1 MGNPSHLDNNKE
13 ECEEPPS
20 ESDTTEQTIGQQD
33 QEECTEGTTPS
44 QTVNEECEEEVPVR
58 ADKATQTTEQ
68 NTSVEQMIWKYIPY
82 QCLTSE
88 HQRICENQLLQI
100 QLTPATQQKLFKED
114 KRINEDRATSGQ
126 HVPDVELTSN
136 NEEASESQLPN
147 QLTDEVGNMECN
159 EEAEQILE
167 QQQTCMEVEPC
178 VEEQACPVLAAQL
191 PCENEEKNQALHNED
206 SPAVNERHVPDVEL
220 TSNNEEASESQLP
233 NQLTDEVGNMECN
246 EEAEQQILEQQQTSM
261 EVAPSVEGQSCPVSA
276 AQSMSEEE
284 QPKCQDEPCQ
294 MQLAEQTQ
302 AGEETQPSNND
313 SSQTQNA
320 TQSSEADQES
330 YLSSEDSNDETV
342 SSDEEFL
349 PDSDTDSDEDSDI
362 EKPKK
367 AKTSVTSK
375 EIEEQAPVQNHL
387 VTQAT
392 KLNFCFVC
400 GKACIKIAR
409 HLKLHRK
416 DNIEIETAFKLPK
429 KSKQRSHI
437 LEVLRN
443 RGNYQH
449 NKLVLI
455 NGTGLIKARRMPK
468 DDIDTHKF
476 EYCMYCKGLYMRKE
490 LWKHVKRC
498 TSNPERDMQKT
509 SRSVLG
515 LAALSQCPHL
525 KHISDDVK
533 KMLCDMHQDEV
544 AQTIRDDEY
553 VLKLAQDFFD
563 KKGNSKERHAFV
575 RQTVRCIGK
584 FLVLL
589 RNKFAMRNLA
599 EAIKPSS
606 FSLVTEAVKEI
617 AEFNEE
623 KKCFAIPSLARRIGL
638 ALRKYCILS
647 ARKAFAVG
655 DKKLIQATGT
665 FMDLFNN
672 AQSQFALCEKR
683 CLGIHSK
690 SFLLP
695 FVNDVRI
702 FHCYLEKAAQ
712 CAMKELRE
720 TPSAQ
725 SYADLCKVTLAQI
738 LMFNRRHGEVS
749 QMTIKSLQ
757 ERDQAQASEI
767 SEALTE
773 LEKVFCEE
781 YCKILVRQKIGALVP
796 IILTPDMINALML
809 LTEKRDQCSV
819 SKSNIYVFGQPR
831 SNRCYRGENALRICA
846 NECGAMNPDRLTS
859 TRFSRHISTLS
870 QVLTLKNHELKKLAK
885 FIGHD
890 ISLRKEYYRQTE
902 ATPRL
907 AKICKLILAIEKG
920 SATEMLGQSL
930 DDIVLPDEI
939 RESDSED
946 EYFEEDDAFLKDRE
960 ARHELAL
967 HLLSKKK
974 MTKPKTS
981 NKNCS
986 VPDLTPKKQHN
997 ESTSKEQE
1005 NESTSKEQDKKS
1017 TTEEP
1022 KGKPAQEQTE
1032 KKKLKVFK
1040 KKVLWTREEKIA
1052 IMKHFKKH
1060 IYYGRLATVKESR
1073 RCQMLEQPVLNG
1085 RTIQKIRDF
1094 VRNAGISF
1102 KKKMAAK
1109 NGWKKVVL
1117 PPQPAN
1123 PNNTSVQSPQSTNTS
1138 PSSELSS
1145 QTANSTSSSVIQSP
1159 ATDFI
1164 KPIIYF
1170 SQTANAT
1177 TTTTLLPQATTSAS
1191 NVAHPQTTK
1200 LIYIKVQAHHSANQ
1214 TTASLPLLSHAAN
1227 PSIIPAS
1234 VVLPQTANPSI
1245 SSTDILT
1252 IPQVADLT
1260 NSSILIPQVSNHTGS
1275 SVLPHQA
1282 APLICAGVLVPQAA
1296 NPTTYNVLTLPAAE
1310 PASSTVVPPQI
1321 AVLKCASVPSPQG
1334 AEADKSIPPA
1344 QAANLSSTLT
1354 SQTATLSSHP

>member
-1 MGNPSHLDNNKE
+1 METRKCGSALATTLGYCLKEVGVFVLNVSAMGKGINPILDAKQHVCARKDKSNLESRFINVIKGYGVFATTWIEEGSFIVEYRGVLREAGQCIPDAYSYYFIYNNTRYCIDASVDDGSLGRLVNDDSNPNAKVKVISISRIPHLCLFALRDIQPGEEITYDYGGYDLPWRRGTWLCMGNPSHLDNNKE

-20 ESDTTEQTIGQQD
+20 ESDITEQTIGQQD
-33 QEECTEGTTPS
+33 QEACTEGTTPS
-44 QTVNEECEEEVPVR
+44 QTVNEECEEEVPMR

-88 HQRICENQLLQI
+88 HQRICENQLHQI
-100 QLTPATQQKLFKED
+100 QLTPATQQILFKED
-114 KRINEDRATSGQ
+114 KKINEDPATSGQ

-147 QLTDEVGNMECN
+147 QM
-159 EEAEQILE
+159 
-167 QQQTCMEVEPC
+167 
-178 VEEQACPVLAAQL
+178 
-191 PCENEEKNQALHNED
+191 
-206 SPAVNERHVPDVEL
+206 
-220 TSNNEEASESQLP
+220 
-233 NQLTDEVGNMECN
+233 TDEVGNMECN

-261 EVAPSVEGQSCPVSA
+261 EVEPSVEGQSCPVSA

-294 MQLAEQTQ
+294 TQLAE
-302 AGEETQPSNND
+302 
-313 SSQTQNA
+313 QTQNA

-367 AKTSVTSK
+367 KAKTSVTSK
-375 EIEEQAPVQNHL
+375 EIEEQAP
-387 VTQAT
+387 
-392 KLNFCFVC
+392 
-400 GKACIKIAR
+400 
-409 HLKLHRK
+409 
-416 DNIEIETAFKLPK
+416 
-429 KSKQRSHI
+429 
-437 LEVLRN
+437 
-443 RGNYQH
+443 
-449 NKLVLI
+449 
-455 NGTGLIKARRMPK
+455 
-468 DDIDTHKF
+468 
-476 EYCMYCKGLYMRKE
+476 
-490 LWKHVKRC
+490 
-498 TSNPERDMQKT
+498 
-509 SRSVLG
+509 
-515 LAALSQCPHL
+515 
-525 KHISDDVK
+525 
-533 KMLCDMHQDEV
+533 
-544 AQTIRDDEY
+544 
-553 VLKLAQDFFD
+553 
-563 KKGNSKERHAFV
+563 
-575 RQTVRCIGK
+575 
-584 FLVLL
+584 
-589 RNKFAMRNLA
+589 
-599 EAIKPSS
+599 
-606 FSLVTEAVKEI
+606 
-617 AEFNEE
+617 
-623 KKCFAIPSLARRIGL
+623 
-638 ALRKYCILS
+638 
-647 ARKAFAVG
+647 
-655 DKKLIQATGT
+655 
-665 FMDLFNN
+665 
-672 AQSQFALCEKR
+672 
-683 CLGIHSK
+683 
-690 SFLLP
+690 
-695 FVNDVRI
+695 
-702 FHCYLEKAAQ
+702 AAQ

-960 ARHELAL
+960 ARRELAL

-981 NKNCS
+981 NKICS
-986 VPDLTPKKQHN
+986 VPDPTPKKQHN

-1032 KKKLKVFK
+1032 KKKLKTGYSK
-1040 KKVLWTREEKIA
+1040 GISTL
-1052 IMKHFKKH
+1052 
-1060 IYYGRLATVKESR
+1060 
-1073 RCQMLEQPVLNG
+1073 P
-1085 RTIQKIRDF
+1085 
-1094 VRNAGISF
+1094 NAG
-1102 KKKMAAK
+1102 
-1109 NGWKKVVL
+1109 
-1117 PPQPAN
+1117 
-1123 PNNTSVQSPQSTNTS
+1123 
-1138 PSSELSS
+1138 
-1145 QTANSTSSSVIQSP
+1145 
-1159 ATDFI
+1159 AT
-1164 KPIIYF
+1164 
-1170 SQTANAT
+1170 
-1177 TTTTLLPQATTSAS
+1177 
-1191 NVAHPQTTK
+1191 
-1200 LIYIKVQAHHSANQ
+1200 
-1214 TTASLPLLSHAAN
+1214 
-1227 PSIIPAS
+1227 
-1234 VVLPQTANPSI
+1234 
-1245 SSTDILT
+1245 
-1252 IPQVADLT
+1252 
-1260 NSSILIPQVSNHTGS
+1260 
-1275 SVLPHQA
+1275 
-1282 APLICAGVLVPQAA
+1282 CA
-1296 NPTTYNVLTLPAAE
+1296 E
-1310 PASSTVVPPQI
+1310 W
-1321 AVLKCASVPSPQG
+1321 
-1334 AEADKSIPPA
+1334 
-1344 QAANLSSTLT
+1344 
-1354 SQTATLSSHP
+1354 

>member
-1 MGNPSHLDNNKE
+1 MIADAADWLIRIKLPRLAKTLGYCLKEVGVFVLNVSAMGKGINPVLDAKRHVCARRDKSNLESRFINVIKGYGVFATTWIEEGSFIVEYRGVLREAGQCMPDAYSYYFIYNNTRYCIDASVDDGSLGRLVNDDSNPNAKVKVISISRIPHLCLFALRDIQPGEEITYDYGGYDLPWRRGTWLCMGNPSHLDNNKE
-13 ECEEPPS
+13 ECKEPPS
-20 ESDTTEQTIGQQD
+20 ESDTTEQTIGQHD
-33 QEECTEGTTPS
+33 QEACTEGTTPP
-44 QTVNEECEEEVPVR
+44 QTVNEECEEVPMR

-68 NTSVEQMIWKYIPY
+68 STSVEQMIWKYIPY

-88 HQRICENQLLQI
+88 HQRICENQLLKI
-100 QLTPATQQKLFKED
+100 QLTPATQQILIKED
-114 KRINEDRATSGQ
+114 KRINEDPATSGQ
-126 HVPDVELTSN
+126 HVHDEELASN
-136 NEEASESQLPN
+136 NE
-147 QLTDEVGNMECN
+147 D
-159 EEAEQILE
+159 
-167 QQQTCMEVEPC
+167 
-178 VEEQACPVLAAQL
+178 
-191 PCENEEKNQALHNED
+191 
-206 SPAVNERHVPDVEL
+206 
-220 TSNNEEASESQLP
+220 ASESQLP

-246 EEAEQQILEQQQTSM
+246 EEAEQQILEQQQTCM
-261 EVAPSVEGQSCPVSA
+261 EVEPSVDGQSCPVSA
-276 AQSMSEEE
+276 AQSMNEEE
-284 QPKCQDEPCQ
+284 QPKCQDEPYQ
-294 MQLAEQTQ
+294 TQLAEQTQ
-302 AGEETQPSNND
+302 AREETQPSNND

-330 YLSSEDSNDETV
+330 YLSSKDSNDETV

-349 PDSDTDSDEDSDI
+349 PDSDTDSDEDCGI
-362 EKPKK
+362 EKPKKK

-375 EIEEQAPVQNHL
+375 ETEEQAPIQNHL

-400 GKACIKIAR
+400 GKACTKITR

-468 DDIDTHKF
+468 DDIDTQKF

-498 TSNPERDMQKT
+498 TSNPERDTQKAP
-509 SRSVLG
+509 RSVLG

-525 KHISDDVK
+525 RHISDDVK

-544 AQTIRDDEY
+544 AQAIRDDEY

-623 KKCFAIPSLARRIGL
+623 KKSFAIPSLARRIGL

-672 AQSQFALCEKR
+672 AQSQFALGEKR
-683 CLGIHSK
+683 CLGIQSN

-695 FVNDVRI
+695 FVNDVRM
-702 FHCYLEKAAQ
+702 FHCYLEKAAH

-720 TPSAQ
+720 TPFAQ

-757 ERDQAQASEI
+757 ERDQVQASEI

-773 LEKVFCEE
+773 LEKVFCEG

-796 IILTPDMINALML
+796 IILTPDMISALML

-846 NECGAMNPDRLTS
+846 NECGAMNPDMLTS

-870 QVLTLKNHELKKLAK
+870 QVLTLKNLELKKLAK
-885 FIGHD
+885 FTGHD
-890 ISLRKEYYRQTE
+890 ISLRKEYYRQSE

-920 SATEMLGQSL
+920 SAAEMLGQSL

-960 ARHELAL
+960 ARRELAL

-974 MTKPKTS
+974 NKPKTS
-981 NKNCS
+981 NKICS
-986 VPDLTPKKQHN
+986 VPAPTPEKQHN

-1022 KGKPAQEQTE
+1022 KGKPAQEQAE
-1032 KKKLKVFK
+1032 QKLKTGYSK
-1040 KKVLWTREEKIA
+1040 GISTL
-1052 IMKHFKKH
+1052 
-1060 IYYGRLATVKESR
+1060 
-1073 RCQMLEQPVLNG
+1073 P
-1085 RTIQKIRDF
+1085 
-1094 VRNAGISF
+1094 NAG
-1102 KKKMAAK
+1102 
-1109 NGWKKVVL
+1109 
-1117 PPQPAN
+1117 
-1123 PNNTSVQSPQSTNTS
+1123 
-1138 PSSELSS
+1138 
-1145 QTANSTSSSVIQSP
+1145 
-1159 ATDFI
+1159 AT
-1164 KPIIYF
+1164 
-1170 SQTANAT
+1170 
-1177 TTTTLLPQATTSAS
+1177 
-1191 NVAHPQTTK
+1191 
-1200 LIYIKVQAHHSANQ
+1200 
-1214 TTASLPLLSHAAN
+1214 
-1227 PSIIPAS
+1227 
-1234 VVLPQTANPSI
+1234 
-1245 SSTDILT
+1245 
-1252 IPQVADLT
+1252 
-1260 NSSILIPQVSNHTGS
+1260 
-1275 SVLPHQA
+1275 
-1282 APLICAGVLVPQAA
+1282 CA
-1296 NPTTYNVLTLPAAE
+1296 E
-1310 PASSTVVPPQI
+1310 W
-1321 AVLKCASVPSPQG
+1321 
-1334 AEADKSIPPA
+1334 
-1344 QAANLSSTLT
+1344 
-1354 SQTATLSSHP
+1354 